1 MKVVAQMGSNKVVGR
16 DARRLARREARLEEK
31 QAEAG
36 IKSRPPMSARTRNI
50 LLIALAV
57 LIVALGVVW
66 FITDSNSYVGKVDG
80 RRIKNAEYQ
89 YFLKLQQGQV
99 EAAEGLDAK
108 TEEER
113 KAYWEQDAVDGENP
127 VLRVKNDALDIAK
140 EYAIQLQQ
148 AREMG
153 LSVDDAIRAQTQTDI
168 ESIRQSLGESYTA
181 NLADLGLTEG
191 KYAEILRNFY
201 LIDVFRSK
209 YIEENYKAGEISTD
223 AVRDMYDTNPNAYDV
238 VTARMIY
245 LSKVDEEG
253 NTLEGDA
260 LADKQALAEAIMTE
274 IIQGADMETLAKERS
289 DSQSVQEDGGVQE
302 LNYSMQPYMPEIID
316 WAFAANADELSV
328 IDTTYGIFIVRVEG
342 RTGFEEAESGL
353 RTQME
358 EQAKLTFYGNA
369 LDGWMADP
377 KNNLV
382 LKERVFEGFTVQ

>member
-1 MKVVAQMGSNKVVGR
+1 
-16 DARRLARREARLEEK
+16 
-31 QAEAG
+31 
-36 IKSRPPMSARTRNI
+36 MSARTRNI

-66 FITDSNSYVGKVDG
+66 FITDSNSYVATVNG
-80 RRIKNAEYQ
+80 RRIQNAEYQ

-181 NLADLGLTEG
+181 NLADLGLTES

-209 YIEENYKAGEISTD
+209 YIEENYEAGEISAD

-245 LSKVDEEG
+245 LSKVDEAG

-382 LKERVFEGFTVQ
+382 LKDRVFEDFTVQ

>member
-1 MKVVAQMGSNKVVGR
+1 MGSNKVVGR

-66 FITDSNSYVGKVDG
+66 FITDSNSYVATVDG
-80 RRIKNAEYQ
+80 RRIQNAEYQ

-209 YIEENYKAGEISTD
+209 YIEENYKAGEISAD
-223 AVRDMYDTNPNAYDV
+223 AVRDMYNTNPNAYDV

>member
-1 MKVVAQMGSNKVVGR
+1 
-16 DARRLARREARLEEK
+16 
-31 QAEAG
+31 
-36 IKSRPPMSARTRNI
+36 MSARTRNI

-66 FITDSNSYVGKVDG
+66 FITDSNSYVGTVNG

-99 EAAEGLDAK
+99 EAAEGRDAK

-148 AREMG
+148 AREMACRWTTPIPCPDPNG
-153 LSVDDAIRAQTQTDI
+153 HRKHPSVPGRELYGQPGRPGAYGRQICRDSPQLLSHRRFPLQIHR
-168 ESIRQSLGESYTA
+168 GELQGRGNQYRR
-181 NLADLGLTEG
+181 GPRHVQHKPE
-191 KYAEILRNFY
+191 R
-201 LIDVFRSK
+201 
-209 YIEENYKAGEISTD
+209 
-223 AVRDMYDTNPNAYDV
+223 VRRGDGPH
-238 VTARMIY
+238 IY

-382 LKERVFEGFTVQ
+382 LKDRVFEDFTVQ